1 MAKRESTLLNKTAPT
16 GNVVD
21 IAQAAPTGT
30 LSRGLAIMDVLL
42 ASSQPL
48 SLAEVASRV
57 GLDQS
62 TALRLLRALETERQV
77 LRLPDGK
84 RYLASPKALRPLSLF
99 HPLEQLRRE
108 AASMLRDLANK
119 LSKTV
124 VLVVYFGQERVV
136 LDVLQSPGSLSPY
149 FESWLQ
155 GPLHASGPGKALL
168 LSMDD
173 ASRKAALGAEPYAV
187 FTDATIRSWDE
198 IQRNLQA
205 AAPLGV
211 ISVCDEHYDGLT
223 ALAANFYGDT
233 RNALGCI
240 VVTGHSSELDAEA
253 QQWVAKELA
262 NCARLMPFQASSLR
276 QLELLS
282 GR

>member
-1 MAKRESTLLNKTAPT
+1 MAKLESTLSNTAIASPRPAEPEPT
-16 GNVVD
+16 
-21 IAQAAPTGT
+21 APTGT
-30 LSRGLAIMDVLL
+30 LSRGLAVMDVLL

-48 SLAEVASRV
+48 SLAEVAAKV

-62 TALRLLRALETERQV
+62 TTLRLLRALETERQV
-77 LRLPDGK
+77 LRLADGK

-99 HPLEQLRRE
+99 HPLEALRRE
-108 AASMLRDLANK
+108 AAPMLRDLASK

-124 VLVVYFGQERVV
+124 VLVVYFGLERVV

-149 FESWLQ
+149 YESWLK

-173 ASRKAALGAEPYAV
+173 KSRKSALGAEPYAA
-187 FTDATIRSWDE
+187 FTDATIRSWDA
-198 IQRNLQA
+198 IQRNLQEA
-205 AAPLGV
+205 AQLGV
-211 ISVCDEHYDGLT
+211 ISVVDEHYDGLT
-223 ALAANFYGDT
+223 ALAANFFGDT

-240 VVTGHSSELDAEA
+240 VVTGHSSELDADA
-253 QQWVAKELA
+253 RQWIAKELA
-262 NCARLMPFQASSLR
+262 GCARLMPFQAASLR
-276 QLELLS
+276 QLEILS

>member
-1 MAKRESTLLNKTAPT
+1 MAKRESILLNKTAPT

-21 IAQAAPTGT
+21 IAQEAPTGT

-42 ASSQPL
+42 AGSQSL
-48 SLAEVASRV
+48 SLAEVAARV

-62 TALRLLRALETERQV
+62 TTLRLLRALEAERQV
-77 LRLPDGK
+77 LRMADGK

-124 VLVVYFGQERVV
+124 VLVVYFGRERVV

-149 FESWLQ
+149 YESWLQ

-173 ASRKAALGAEPYAV
+173 ASRQAALGAEPYAV
-187 FTDATIRSWDE
+187 FTKTTISSWDE

-223 ALAANFYGDT
+223 ALAANFYGNN

-240 VVTGHSSELDAEA
+240 VVTGHSSELDVDAR
-253 QQWVAKELA
+253 QWVAKELA
-262 NCARLMPFQASSLR
+262 NCAQLMPFQAASLR
-276 QLELLS
+276 QLELL
-282 GR
+282 GGG